1 MRCVDGVELGAE
13 CGEGGIAELRDQPAR
28 QVTRQA
34 RAVLRAGERGPVD
47 VGLAVAH
54 ALEEALLVELDDE
67 MAVPRDIQRTARPLP
82 SFDDTRQGEH
92 LELSFG
98 VPLLDARPHRGALR
112 GLLAERKRVEESQPP
127 RIGESLES
135 LRSAFV
141 LFVAPTLEQGRIAR
155 KEVELEVFDG
165 HPLTARL
172 VYDRRVVGFPAPHTT
187 PMSYVFERSLCGC
200 RRGGM
205 RQHWRRIS
213 SAR

>member
-1 MRCVDGVELGAE
+1 MTRLSRAPAADGDSPAAAKEPGMTFAE
-13 CGEGGIAELRDQPAR
+13 ILA
-28 QVTRQA
+28 
-34 RAVLRAGERGPVD
+34 PVCQR
-47 VGLAVAH
+47 H
-54 ALEEALLVELDDE
+54 VELDDE
-67 MAVPRDIQRTARPLP
+67 MAIPRDVQRTARPLP
-82 SFDDTRQGEH
+82 SFDDTRQSEH

-98 VPLLDARPHRGALR
+98 VSLLNARPHRGALR

-135 LRSAFV
+135 LCGAFV

-187 PMSYVFERSLCGC
+187 PMSYVFERSLRG
-200 RRGGM
+200 RRP
-205 RQHWRRIS
+205 
-213 SAR
+213 AA